1 MTMRKIY
8 MQPATVIEASEMEQ
22 IIATSLVEGFMGELG
37 NISQD
42 GGDALVLDDNSAIN
56 WSELVTD

>member
-1 MTMRKIY
+1 
-8 MQPATVIEASEMEQ
+8 MEQ